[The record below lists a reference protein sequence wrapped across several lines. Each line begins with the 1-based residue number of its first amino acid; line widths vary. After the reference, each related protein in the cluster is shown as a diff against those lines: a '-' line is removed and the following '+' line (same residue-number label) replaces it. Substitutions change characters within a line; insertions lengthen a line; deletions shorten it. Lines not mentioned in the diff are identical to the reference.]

1 MSNEISDKELVELYK
16 NSDAETT
23 TGYHFGLIASRL
35 EAKIK
40 EVEDNVQVM
49 RTAMSSTDRQ
59 GIADIQGT
67 ARHMLGSV
75 IRNWLKETETK

>member
-1 MSNEISDKELVELYK
+1 MT
-16 NSDAETT
+16 DAEMSCTYLKRET
-23 TGYHFGLIASRL
+23 EYLERRLIELTDRL

-75 IRNWLKETETK
+75 IQNWLKESEGAE